1 MKIRRRPPVLRST
14 TAPARRNGRPA
25 DHGRPN
31 LQRNLTVPSVLVRQA
46 LVRLAR
52 DARNPSRPA
61 RGMGPPVNGDTVRP
75 VLFSILGIDIQS
87 YGLSKALAAL
97 VAAWLLGRAFEQL
110 GLKKDSAHTLVLW
123 ATIWGFVGAKIYY
136 ILEQLPNLMVHDL
149 GGMGF
154 TWYGGLIG
162 GLTAA
167 LIVIR
172 RHHLPAAT
180 VAGAVAVPLTVAYGI
195 GRLGCLIS
203 GDGTYGS
210 PTNLPWGMRFPSG
223 VVATDI
229 PVHPTPLYE
238 AIAAAVIAVALWK
251 LARRLPP
258 VAVFGAYLI
267 LSGASRFL
275 VEFLRIND
283 PALLGLT
290 QPQLWAI
297 LSVLAGTILALRS
310 RHSRPNVAAPEQ
322 PAVPAAPVP
331 V

>member
-1 MKIRRRPPVLRST
+1 M
-14 TAPARRNGRPA
+14 NGA
-25 DHGRPN
+25 
-31 LQRNLTVPSVLVRQA
+31 
-46 LVRLAR
+46 
-52 DARNPSRPA
+52 
-61 RGMGPPVNGDTVRP
+61 DTVRP

-97 VAAWLLGRAFEQL
+97 VAAWLLGRAFERL
-110 GLKKDSAHTLVLW
+110 GLKKDSAHALVLW
-123 ATIWGFVGAKIYY
+123 ATIWGFVGARIYY
-136 ILEQLPNLMVHDL
+136 LLEQLPNLTVHDL

-195 GRLGCLIS
+195 GRLGCLVS
-203 GDGTYGS
+203 GDGTYGR
-210 PTNLPWGMRFPSG
+210 PTDLPWGMRFPSG

-251 LARRLPP
+251 LGRRLPP
-258 VAVFGAYLI
+258 LAVFGAYLV
-267 LSGASRFL
+267 LSGVSRFL

-283 PALLGLT
+283 PVILGLT

-297 LSVLAGTILALRS
+297 LSILAGTILTTRTP
-310 RHSRPNVAAPEQ
+310 RPTHNLTHREDQ
-322 PAVPAAPVP
+322 PLPTHTVPA
-331 V
+331 

>member
-1 MKIRRRPPVLRST
+1 
-14 TAPARRNGRPA
+14 
-25 DHGRPN
+25 
-31 LQRNLTVPSVLVRQA
+31 
-46 LVRLAR
+46 
-52 DARNPSRPA
+52 
-61 RGMGPPVNGDTVRP
+61 VRP

-110 GLKKDSAHTLVLW
+110 GLKKDSAHALVLW

-136 ILEQLPNLMVHDL
+136 LLEQLPNLTVHDL

-203 GDGTYGS
+203 GDGTYGR
-210 PTNLPWGMRFPSG
+210 PTDLPWGMRFPSG
-223 VVATDI
+223 VVATDT

-238 AIAAAVIAVALWK
+238 AIAAAIIAVALWK
-251 LARRLPP
+251 LAHRLPP
-258 VAVFGAYLI
+258 IAVFGAYLV

-297 LSVLAGTILALRS
+297 LSVLAGTILTLLPRRPRQNVIPPERPALRADTI
-310 RHSRPNVAAPEQ
+310 PLTLQ
-322 PAVPAAPVP
+322 
-331 V
+331 

>member
-1 MKIRRRPPVLRST
+1 M
-14 TAPARRNGRPA
+14 
-25 DHGRPN
+25 
-31 LQRNLTVPSVLVRQA
+31 
-46 LVRLAR
+46 
-52 DARNPSRPA
+52 
-61 RGMGPPVNGDTVRP
+61 RP

-110 GLKKDSAHTLVLW
+110 GLKKDSAHALVLW

-136 ILEQLPNLMVHDL
+136 LLEQLPNLTMHDL

-180 VAGAVAVPLTVAYGI
+180 VAGAVSVPLTVAYGI

-203 GDGTYGS
+203 GDGTYGR
-210 PTNLPWGMRFPSG
+210 PTDLPWGMRFPSG
-223 VVATDI
+223 VVATDT

-238 AIAAAVIAVALWK
+238 AIAAAIIAVALWK
-251 LARRLPP
+251 LAHRLPP
-258 VAVFGAYLI
+258 IAVFGAYLV

-297 LSVLAGTILALRS
+297 LSVLAGTILTLLPRRPRQNVIPPERPALRADTI
-310 RHSRPNVAAPEQ
+310 PLTLQ
-322 PAVPAAPVP
+322 
-331 V
+331 

>member
-1 MKIRRRPPVLRST
+1 M
-14 TAPARRNGRPA
+14 
-25 DHGRPN
+25 
-31 LQRNLTVPSVLVRQA
+31 
-46 LVRLAR
+46 
-52 DARNPSRPA
+52 
-61 RGMGPPVNGDTVRP
+61 RP

-110 GLKKDSAHTLVLW
+110 GLKKDSAHALVLW

-136 ILEQLPNLMVHDL
+136 LLEQLPNLTVHDL

-203 GDGTYGS
+203 GDGTYGR
-210 PTNLPWGMRFPSG
+210 PTDLPWGMRFPSG
-223 VVATDI
+223 VVATDT

-238 AIAAAVIAVALWK
+238 AIAAAIIAVALWK
-251 LARRLPP
+251 LAHRLPP
-258 VAVFGAYLI
+258 IAVFGAYLV

-297 LSVLAGTILALRS
+297 LSVLAGTILTLLPRRPRQNVIPPERPALRADTI
-310 RHSRPNVAAPEQ
+310 PLTLQ
-322 PAVPAAPVP
+322 
-331 V
+331 